1 MTMTEPVRGGDL
13 MNPLIFDS
21 TVSLEYFDGV
31 DQDSYLLAPQ
41 RGTLEAEIRFSA
53 KPYRGTTAD
62 WFDLLILL

>member
-1 MTMTEPVRGGDL
+1 

-53 KPYRGTTAD
+53 EPYRGTTVD